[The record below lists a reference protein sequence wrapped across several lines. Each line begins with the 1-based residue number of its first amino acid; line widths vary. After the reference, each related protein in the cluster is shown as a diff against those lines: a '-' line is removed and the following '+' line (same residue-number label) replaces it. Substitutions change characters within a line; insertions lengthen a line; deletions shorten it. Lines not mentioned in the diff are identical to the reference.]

1 MAVNEEKPGTVSWMI
16 DNMPLVAIIEGLLL
30 VGFGVGAYIYS
41 GQASVTALIP
51 SVFGLGILLPGY
63 VAYKNPGI
71 AKHAMHVTA
80 VFALL
85 GILGSLDSILG
96 FIDGDFSLSNI
107 SKGVLL
113 FVCGEYLYF
122 CILSFRA
129 ARIKREQEALLQQ

>member
-1 MAVNEEKPGTVSWMI
+1 MTVKNEKPGTFSWMV
-16 DNMPLVAIIEGLLL
+16 DNMPLVAIIEGTLL
-30 VGFGVGAYIYS
+30 VVFGVGAYVYS

-51 SVFGLGILLPGY
+51 SIFGLGILLPGY
-63 VAYKNPGI
+63 VAYKNSDL

-96 FIDGDFSLSNI
+96 FLDGDFSLSNI